1 MERIDTRIRLEM
13 GKISNLI
20 TDMTLR
26 GATVDEMTRATRHS
40 MAVIDGI
47 KRGADY
53 VAQSAKDNGI
63 AALMAKYGAL
73 SRPPFVKG

>member
-1 MERIDTRIRLEM
+1 MERIGTRICLEM

-26 GATVDEMTRATRHS
+26 GATVDEMTRATNYA
-40 MAVIDGI
+40 MAVIDAKHGTNYI
-47 KRGADY
+47 
-53 VAQSAKDNGI
+53 QSAKDNGI

-73 SRPPFVKG
+73 SRPPFAKG

>member
-26 GATVDEMTRATRHS
+26 GATVDEMTRATNY
-40 MAVIDGI
+40 ATVVIDAAKHGTNYI
-47 KRGADY
+47 
-53 VAQSAKDNGI
+53 QSAKDNGI

-73 SRPPFVKG
+73 SRPPFAKG